1 MLGANDSITLKAII
15 TIGLISGISVCTSAQ
30 SIIDWVLDP
39 AGTATNYVIGEA
51 RKQANNAWEG
61 FLDDNIKES
70 LSEDAQKLAN
80 YSIDSTALD
89 SIDKIFGMR
98 TYGDGQFEEI
108 TKRQKQLIGS
118 YLFCSNKM
126 PIGLIGNGIIRKKI
140 INKIESI
147 QYPTHQITSI
157 ELLQYNHPEI
167 AELRLLWNGT
177 SIKDDA
183 KVLYYW
189 AVLANRL
196 DSLYP
201 KKISFPKPQQLSMN
215 SAIDINPRTTIST
228 EGGQLLGDL
237 SSRYEIIVRD
247 ATLLNMAAMPNAVYY
262 VGEVEYKTDYLGRVL
277 SVSCQI
283 FGASKQKSPINGK
296 VSASKIMPTYRASK
310 GYKPF
315 VLIPQKYGGAIGRL
329 NIVPVEQ
336 TPDNKKQQKALLK
349 QIKQTSKYCKKNGY
363 YIVHLNYDLKYVGRN
378 ECPSTITASLD
389 GQHFFLLN
397 DHASQLAKIQ
407 FSFAKEKQPLAL
419 RNDGSI
425 SNEGA
430 KAPSLEKIKAGS
442 KEYNKAVDYIVDFQK
457 PKRFVSRELSPKSN
471 EKITNNKVR
480 SQNYYDESED
490 VVFVE
495 SPDETESEEDVV
507 FVVVEQMPE
516 FPGGQQGLF
525 RFLCENVKYPVIAQ
539 ESGIQ
544 GRVICEFVVNK
555 DGSISDIK
563 VIRSGGDASLDKEA
577 VRVIKAMPKWKPG
590 MQRGKPVRVKY
601 TVPVHFKLQ

>member
-30 SIIDWVLDP
+30 SIIDWVIDP

-215 SAIDINPRTTIST
+215 SAIDINGLVLKNDTAVSSAAGRYAAATTAFK
-228 EGGQLLGDL
+228 ELDL
-237 SSRYEIIVRD
+237 ADFVD
-247 ATLLNMAAMPNAVYY
+247 
-262 VGEVEYKTDYLGRVL
+262 EVEVYADGNLVNKVNYTTKRSELNL
-277 SVSCQI
+277 SFDEAIKV
-283 FGASKQKSPINGK
+283 AINKDVDISVK
-296 VSASKIMPTYRASK
+296 VSLKDFDDYGDGIR
-310 GYKPF
+310 F
-315 VLIPQKYGGAIGRL
+315 VL
-329 NIVPVEQ
+329 EE
-336 TPDNKKQQKALLK
+336 D
-349 QIKQTSKYCKKNGY
+349 S
-363 YIVHLNYDLKYVGRN
+363 DLK
-378 ECPSTITASLD
+378 A
-389 GQHFFLLN
+389 
-397 DHASQLAKIQ
+397 
-407 FSFAKEKQPLAL
+407 
-419 RNDGSI
+419 
-425 SNEGA
+425 
-430 KAPSLEKIKAGS
+430 
-442 KEYNKAVDYIVDFQK
+442 
-457 PKRFVSRELSPKSN
+457 
-471 EKITNNKVR
+471 
-480 SQNYYDESED
+480 
-490 VVFVE
+490 VE
-495 SPDETESEEDVV
+495 SKTSTVV
-507 FVVVEQMPE
+507 
-516 FPGGQQGLF
+516 
-525 RFLCENVKYPVIAQ
+525 
-539 ESGIQ
+539 
-544 GRVICEFVVNK
+544 
-555 DGSISDIK
+555 
-563 VIRSGGDASLDKEA
+563 
-577 VRVIKAMPKWKPG
+577 
-590 MQRGKPVRVKY
+590 
-601 TVPVHFKLQ
+601 KLQNTSTYAGREYIFKG